1 MKSYKLTTLF
11 YLIES
16 PYYTE
21 KYIGLTTRTLQQ
33 RFNEHK
39 KSKDWI
45 IDNTFSIREIDRI
58 EHNNIH
64 NLEDFLREK
73 NRAANKEKNLIST
86 YSREW
91 NLQNI
96 SIGGEWGMA
105 ILWQIKQ
112 EKWITKYGSIEGFRE
127 YKQRENNVKK
137 WLSHW
142 VSTRKTPILKTWLNH
157 WVSHRKT
164 PQLKTW
170 LNDWVAKRKT
180 PILKTWLRDWVTNRK
195 TPQLKT
201 WLRDWVTTRKRP
213 QLKTW

>member
-45 IDNTFSIREIDRI
+45 IDDTFAIREIDRV

-64 NLEDFLREK
+64 NLEDFLRER
-73 NRAANKEKNLIST
+73 NRAANKEIALIST
-86 YSREW
+86 YSKEW

-96 SIGGEWGMA
+96 SDGGEWGA
-105 ILWQIKQ
+105 NILWQIKQ
-112 EKWITKYGSIEGFRE
+112 EKWIAKYGSIEGFRE
-127 YKQRENNVKK
+127 YKQRENNVR
-137 WLSHW
+137 S
-142 VSTRKTPILKTWLNH
+142 
-157 WVSHRKT
+157 
-164 PQLKTW
+164 
-170 LNDWVAKRKT
+170 
-180 PILKTWLRDWVTNRK
+180 WLRDWVTNRK
-195 TPQLKT
+195 RPRLKT
-201 WLRDWVTTRKRP
+201 WLSH
-213 QLKTW
+213 